1 MMRIQY
7 TLGLTTLLALT
18 GAAAAAAQTAD
29 ACPVGQLTFGT
40 VGIAELTCRSCRLG
54 LSLRTDSGL
63 GARFWDFR
71 SEPTIGRVTAGSP
84 AAGKLRAGDVIT
96 AVDGHLITTRE
107 GGMRYGALVPGTPA
121 TLGVRRGS
129 RDLSVTVTP
138 VGECKRFD
146 DTPPAPP
153 PAPARPAPVPR
164 ADAPPPR
171 LPAPPAPRPGPS
183 MSALGFSIR
192 CSDCSI
198 QRAADADRWVWSFS
212 ASPVVES
219 VEPNTPAHEAG
230 LRAGDVLTK
239 LDGQSLVT
247 AEGGRRFG
255 AVEAGDRITLTYQR
269 GSSEGTASLVARE
282 TMDWQVEVVPAPTAP
297 VLPAEP
303 DVQRFSGSLG
313 DAVIQVTGG
322 RVTVTR
328 TDDEIVI
335 RSSDI
340 TVRITR
346 AGGR

>member
-1 MMRIQY
+1 MMRIHH
-7 TLGLTTLLALT
+7 TLGLTTLLALA
-18 GAAAAAAQTAD
+18 GPAAAAAQTAD
-29 ACPVGQLTFGT
+29 ACPEGQITFGT
-40 VGIAELTCRSCRLG
+40 IGIAELSCRNCRIARI
-54 LSLRTDSGL
+54 LRADEGL
-63 GARFWDFR
+63 GTQYWGFR
-71 SEPTIGRVTAGSP
+71 SEPTIGRVRAGSP

-107 GGMRYGALVPGTPA
+107 GGMRYGSLVPGTPV

-129 RDLSVTVTP
+129 RDLDVTVTP
-138 VGECKRFD
+138 VGECRRFE

-192 CSDCSI
+192 CSNCSI
-198 QRAADADRWVWSFS
+198 QRSADANRWVWSFS
-212 ASPVVES
+212 AAPVVEA
-219 VEPNTPAHEAG
+219 VEPNSPAHEAG
-230 LRAGDVLTK
+230 LRAGDVLTG
-239 LDGQSLVT
+239 LDGQPLVT
-247 AEGGRRFG
+247 AAGGERFG
-255 AVEAGDRITLTYQR
+255 AVAAGDRITLTYQR
-269 GSSEGTASLVARE
+269 GSREGTATLVARE
-282 TMDWQVEVVPAPTAP
+282 ALDWQAEVVPAPAAP

-322 RVTVTR
+322 RITVTR